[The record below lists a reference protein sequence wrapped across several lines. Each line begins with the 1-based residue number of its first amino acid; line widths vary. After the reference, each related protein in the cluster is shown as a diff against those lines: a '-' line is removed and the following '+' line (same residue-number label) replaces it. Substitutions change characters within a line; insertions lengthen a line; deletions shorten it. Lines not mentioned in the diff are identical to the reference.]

1 MRYNFFCSVVFLF
14 HFFSVSD
21 IISDVLLFYHYLEK
35 ESFLNFVP
43 FKNDSS
49 VLNIT
54 GSRTCTLVEQKEAG
68 YLFSCREPVLTGLTL
83 ALIYWPALKM
93 MATLLGPRTAGQVG
107 IVWGLLMTI
116 VGVMVETMVTG
127 SNATAVIGWFLMC
140 IGIPFL
146 ALSIVLI
153 FIKTRK
159 EEGGGE
165 EIKISALVLQFAVFP
180 LLLPFIPLIFVATKL
195 LSVLKP
201 KNIFLRSQATVGS
214 RGEAILEAAP
224 QFVLQCYVVLLSLSP
239 TWIQLI
245 SIATSALTLS
255 LPNIEQFVTTR
266 SEEFGPKSILK
277 NIAVFFPVSLF
288 KLLTLSILCVFL
300 KFIVNVNIFMT
311 IQNLL
316 LAIPLLMG
324 EEKKSRHQFC
334 ESIFLSWVTI
344 TNLGQGKTAA
354 LYRLVTTIFWTVS
367 HSLTLL
373 FILVVC
379 NTDPEAVVISRYF
392 DWSNLVLVQEL
403 STLNTLLVSTLCLG
417 WLSLVLDVLT
427 AAVKYRHC
435 KYSDKRMKDLMDKTV
450 LWDYAI
456 LLEGIKY

>member
-1 MRYNFFCSVVFLF
+1 MLCCYVPFY
-14 HFFSVSD
+14 FSVSD

-35 ESFLNFVP
+35 ESFMNFVP

-83 ALIYWPALKM
+83 ALIYWPAIKV

-107 IVWGLLMTI
+107 IGWGLLMTI
-116 VGVMVETMVTG
+116 IGVMVETMVTG
-127 SNATAVIGWFLMC
+127 NNATAVIGLFLIY
-140 IGIPFL
+140 IGVPFL
-146 ALSIVLI
+146 LLSIVLI
-153 FIKTRK
+153 FSTRK
-159 EEGGGE
+159 EEGGE
-165 EIKISALVLQFAVFP
+165 KIKIPGQALVLQFAVFP
-180 LLLPFIPLIFVATKL
+180 LLLPFVPLIFIATKL

-224 QFVLQCYVVLLSLSP
+224 QFVFQCYVVLLSLSP
-239 TWIQLI
+239 TWIQWI
-245 SIATSALTLS
+245 SITTSALTLS

-300 KFIVNVNIFMT
+300 KFIVYVNIFM
-311 IQNLL
+311 IAQNLL
-316 LAIPLLMG
+316 LAIPLLIG
-324 EEKKSRHQFC
+324 EKKKSRHQFF

-344 TNLGQGKTAA
+344 TNLGKGKTAA
-354 LYRLVTTIFWTVS
+354 QYRLVTTIWWTIS

-373 FILVVC
+373 FILVVS

-417 WLSLVLDVLT
+417 WLFLVLDVIT
-427 AAVKYRHC
+427 ASIKYRNC
-435 KYSDKRMKDLMDKTV
+435 KHSDKRMKDLMDKTV

-456 LLEGIKY
+456 FLEGIKY